1 MIRTPN
7 AHVWGVPICAPPPVV
22 LRGLFVLPLAAGLAV
37 GGGGKQCPRAAAWR
51 PRRHRGGSAG
61 GDTGAA
67 EASAGA
73 AGLVAAAVTAQ
84 SRGGNKGAA
93 VTAVTGDGGGG
104 RCGGGRCGDGRCGD
118 GDDRCG
124 DGGGGRCGDR
134 GGRRCGGGS
143 GRSVRGNSSGS
154 DRGGPAA
161 GPPVAGRK
169 PPHAPRNPSQ
179 LREFGATP
187 FAGGDGRARLAQRV
201 WGVRP
206 LHRRPPR
213 APLSCGAARGC
224 RAPQPRSAR
233 RLLRAAGGDAVGAPP
248 SGSPLPSGRGD

>member
-1 MIRTPN
+1 M
-7 AHVWGVPICAPPPVV
+7 CSSPVV

-37 GGGGKQCPRAAAWR
+37 GGGGSSARAR
-51 PRRHRGGSAG
+51 QRGGPVVV
-61 GDTGAA
+61 TVAA
-67 EASAGA
+67 PAGA

-104 RCGGGRCGDGRCGD
+104 RCGD

-124 DGGGGRCGDR
+124 DRSDGRCSRGRCGD
-134 GGRRCGGGS
+134 GGGGRCGGGS

-169 PPHAPRNPSQ
+169 PPHAPRDPSQ
-179 LREFGATP
+179 LREFGAAP
-187 FAGGDGRARLAQRV
+187 FAGGDGGARLARRV
-201 WGVRP
+201 CGVRP

-248 SGSPLPSGRGD
+248 PSGSPLPSGPGD